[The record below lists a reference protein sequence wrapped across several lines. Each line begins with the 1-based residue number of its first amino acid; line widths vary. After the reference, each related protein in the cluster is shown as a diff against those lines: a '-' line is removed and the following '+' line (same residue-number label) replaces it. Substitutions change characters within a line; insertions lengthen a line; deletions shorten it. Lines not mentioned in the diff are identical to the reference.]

1 MMHLPWMMWRKR
13 EKAAALRLL
22 KTSGTIKAPV
32 RQLGLWRE
40 RKHHLLFYPIR
51 WVLSRKRSFF

>member
-1 MMHLPWMMWRKR
+1 MMWRKR